1 MERLITQQR
10 AILDGFSPER
20 KIGLIIDEWGTWHR
34 PVPGRNPRFLWQQ
47 NTLRDALV
55 AALTLDI
62 FNRHADK
69 VVMANIAQTVNVLQ
83 ALVLTENGKTIT
95 TPTYH
100 VFDLYQTH
108 QGAQAL
114 RTLIDAPELTYTHTG
129 LDLRTFVPD
138 AIHSSVKSE
147 RSLFGLAGSASLRD
161 RTLTLTVVNPHIGE
175 PVEAA
180 VRLHGDASVAEGRE
194 TVLTHDDIHAL
205 NDFDAPDT
213 VRLSDTRSLQVT
225 GKTFT
230 HTFAPQSV
238 TRLELV
244 LE

>member
-1 MERLITQQR
+1 VQQR
-10 AILDGFSPER
+10 ALMDAFDPER

-34 PVPGRNPRFLWQQ
+34 PTPGRNPKFLWQQ

-83 ALVLTENGKTIT
+83 ALVLTENGRTIT

-100 VFDLYQTH
+100 VFDLYQSH

-114 RTLIDAPELTYTHTG
+114 RTLIESPEISYTYSG
-129 LDLRTFVPD
+129 PDLHPFTPD
-138 AIHSSVKSE
+138 AILSGSQRSV
-147 RSLFGLAGSASLRD
+147 FGLAGSASLRD
-161 RTLTLTVVNPHIGE
+161 RTITLTVVNPHLGE
-175 PVEAA
+175 AVEAA
-180 VRLHGDASVAEGRE
+180 VRLHGDARVKEARE
-194 TVLTHDDIHAL
+194 TVLTHENMHAL

-213 VRLSDTRSLQVT
+213 VCLSPTRDLAAA
-225 GKTFT
+225 GKTFN
-230 HTFAPQSV
+230 HSFAPQSI
-238 TRLELV
+238 TRLEFV